1 MVYTTRWQLMLQ
13 DLLSPGLR
21 SAGTAGDKV
30 TKSIQQLRR
39 EAASLSRMRIGV
51 TSVRDLEQ
59 LNAKL
64 KQTQAEIKRTQSLGQ
79 SGGIGGQLRSGL
91 GQGLS
96 QIPGIG
102 GFLAGAGSAGPIG
115 AAALAV
121 GAALGKAAN
130 LSLDFNTA
138 LGKINTT
145 ALLTKPQLRD
155 LGDSILA
162 LSAGSTTGPAEAAI
176 AYEKI
181 ISATGDVKL
190 SLDILKASL
199 KGAEAGFADVNVVA
213 DSIVST
219 FNSLAP
225 GTATPFQILE
235 SLLATKRVGKGE
247 FNDIAANITSVA
259 SEAKRVKAP
268 LAEMGGA
275 FALLT
280 SSGFSAEESAV
291 RLGGVYREI
300 GDPKTV
306 AAFKAIGVNVFDQQG
321 KYSGLVA
328 IAGQL
333 RSVLAGLSDEQR
345 AATLSS
351 LGLDSRSAAGLSQL
365 TDSYEK
371 LKESIEQVRNS
382 QGETNRAIEAGATS
396 TKVWQNLWSS
406 TQTEMLKW
414 GNDLLPLL
422 DDIGVAFATLGPILK
437 PVFDIFRGI
446 LFTAY
451 QLVRALLAV
460 GGTLVGLAEWKST
473 GSTYTLDKS
482 LASFGNI
489 WADNKRFAA
498 DIKAGYSSDSD
509 PLGPNSGK
517 APAIAGFKPTGAATG
532 AAPSGSMAAA
542 LGIKGSGKTVA
553 DSGTGQSAGGGVN
566 MPVTLNIVQNFS
578 GALRQSAQEAG
589 DAVIDALMSRLRD
602 SQIILAR

>member
-64 KQTQAEIKRTQSLGQ
+64 KQTQAEIKRTMSLGQ

-91 GQGLS
+91 SQGLS

-115 AAALAV
+115 VAAAGV
-121 GAALGKAAN
+121 GAALTKATSLA
-130 LSLDFNTA
+130 LDFNTQ

-162 LSAGSTTGPAEAAI
+162 LSAGSTTGPAEAAA

-181 ISATGDVKL
+181 ISATGDYKL
-190 SLDILKASL
+190 SLDILKTSL
-199 KGAEAGFADVNVVA
+199 KGAEAGFADVNQVA
-213 DSIVST
+213 DAVVGT
-219 FNSLAP
+219 MQSLP
-225 GTATPFQILE
+225 KGTRTATQIMDVLT
-235 SLLATKRVGKGE
+235 ATKKAGKGE
-247 FNDIAANITSVA
+247 FSDFTAYLPKAVSTSQQLNTNLEELAGTFAYLTTAGRDSDQSTVLIENLFTALKKHNDELKISGINIYDNKGNFKGLVDLAQQFQNKMKGMNDQQKADFLDKIKFDAQASQAVQLLVA
-259 SEAKRVKAP
+259 DTGS
-268 LAEMGGA
+268 LAEK
-275 FALLT
+275 
-280 SSGFSAEESAV
+280 V
-291 RLGGVYREI
+291 RE
-300 GDPKTV
+300 
-306 AAFKAIGVNVFDQQG
+306 
-321 KYSGLVA
+321 
-328 IAGQL
+328 
-333 RSVLAGLSDEQR
+333 
-345 AATLSS
+345 
-351 LGLDSRSAAGLSQL
+351 
-365 TDSYEK
+365 
-371 LKESIEQVRNS
+371 VRNS
-382 QGETNRAIEAGATS
+382 QGETNRAIEAGATV
-396 TKVWQNLWSS
+396 TKEWQKLWTY
-406 TQTEMLKW
+406 TQNEMLKW
-414 GNDLLPLL
+414 GNDILPLIN
-422 DDIGVAFATLGPILK
+422 DIGVAFAALGPYLK

-460 GGTLVGLAEWKST
+460 GGTLVGLAEWKNT

-532 AAPSGSMAAA
+532 AAPSSSMAAA
-542 LGIKGSGKTVA
+542 LGIKGGKTVA

-566 MPVTLNIVQNFS
+566 MPVTLTVNNTFH

-589 DAVIDALMSRLRD
+589 DMVVDALMSRLRD